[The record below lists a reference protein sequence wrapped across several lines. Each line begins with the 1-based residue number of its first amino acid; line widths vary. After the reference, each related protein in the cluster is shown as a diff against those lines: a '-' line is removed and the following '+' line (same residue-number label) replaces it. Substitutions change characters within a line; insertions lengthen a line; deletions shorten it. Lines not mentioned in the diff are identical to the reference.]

1 MWSAFRIILEA
12 LTSGQNGAMWLATV
26 RMCVTLF
33 WSSKSRSLA
42 PTMELIEITT
52 SNAWGRKSLRPTLS
66 TVLRSRSKWVP
77 PLPQAASLPLQ
88 VLFLAFIVAYG
99 IVCKWPEKLLNTANV
114 VTRKSSRLV
123 LAWCTIQ
130 GTVSEEV
137 FHNTNY
143 QFIFSSRQ
151 IPHLDEFKGEK
162 LRLRS
167 FTLME
172 LPEAVFSLTQLT
184 TLNAYNNCLETIPP
198 TITQLVSLKKLQ
210 LAQNSLTC
218 IPSFKDMPAL
228 SLLSLSHNQL
238 GALFASIAD
247 STAFWPPSLTDMQLD
262 DNHIFSLPDNFA
274 NLSSLTALSV
284 RNNNIVTLP
293 PSFFTLTALQH
304 LVMAGNQIQ
313 ELRIDGG
320 LSSLTS
326 LDLADNKITRLSLNL
341 PSLRNLYI
349 QDNQISTLGPEI
361 ASLPSLEFFSAQ
373 NNMIEIIA
381 SDIGQLSHLSFLSL
395 CNNRL
400 TTFPL
405 SLAFLSSLTL

>member
-1 MWSAFRIILEA
+1 
-12 LTSGQNGAMWLATV
+12 
-26 RMCVTLF
+26 
-33 WSSKSRSLA
+33 
-42 PTMELIEITT
+42 
-52 SNAWGRKSLRPTLS
+52 
-66 TVLRSRSKWVP
+66 
-77 PLPQAASLPLQ
+77 
-88 VLFLAFIVAYG
+88 
-99 IVCKWPEKLLNTANV
+99 
-114 VTRKSSRLV
+114 
-123 LAWCTIQ
+123 
-130 GTVSEEV
+130 
-137 FHNTNY
+137 
-143 QFIFSSRQ
+143 
-151 IPHLDEFKGEK
+151 
-162 LRLRS
+162 
-167 FTLME
+167 ME

-210 LAQNSLTC
+210 LSQNSLTC

-293 PSFFTLTALQH
+293 PSFSTLTALQH